1 MYAIHTLAPRAQIYV
16 FLYNCIQ
23 IYKICQSFIKVFYYT
38 KVTILP
44 ALFTNPY
51 CIAGL
56 LHTKRERKQFCH
68 SHSLSQRYLIYF
80 TLFTSKI
87 HLSDHSYFNTPSTA
101 ANCASTSSETVP
113 STSSIVYAYSL
124 RLLFVIT
131 SIFIFFSA
139 KRAVN
144 CPIIFGIF
152 L

>member
-80 TLFTSKI
+80 TLFTVRV
-87 HLSDHSYFNTPSTA
+87 HLSDHFFFTPFSVIIVPA
-101 ANCASTSSETVP
+101 A
-113 STSSIVYAYSL
+113 
-124 RLLFVIT
+124 VIT
-131 SIFIFFSA
+131 YKHILTALPHLLKLFHPHQASYMRILYGFYLS
-139 KRAVN
+139 
-144 CPIIFGIF
+144 
-152 L
+152 

>member
-1 MYAIHTLAPRAQIYV
+1 MYFVICFIMMRFRRLHLFICIHVYMYAIHTLAPRAQIYV

-80 TLFTSKI
+80 TLFTVRV
-87 HLSDHSYFNTPSTA
+87 HLSDHSYFQHAFYRS
-101 ANCASTSSETVP
+101 
-113 STSSIVYAYSL
+113 
-124 RLLFVIT
+124 
-131 SIFIFFSA
+131 
-139 KRAVN
+139 
-144 CPIIFGIF
+144 FG
-152 L
+152 